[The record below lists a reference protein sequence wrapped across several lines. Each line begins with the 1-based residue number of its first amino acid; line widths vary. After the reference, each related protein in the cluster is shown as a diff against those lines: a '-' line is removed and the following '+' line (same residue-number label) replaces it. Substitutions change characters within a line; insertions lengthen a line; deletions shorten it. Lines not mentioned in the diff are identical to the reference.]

1 MDIQDPQNPEP
12 EVVPELQ
19 NPEPE
24 QTEQEPKESKRVFQ
38 QTEDFPTFTQA
49 AREKSFSEKEFG
61 TTAHDKDKVNPYSL
75 SAYPKALEDSPLNIF
90 GIKPI
95 TADLMQRAAL
105 TTITGNA
112 YLKSQAPDFDDDVE
126 FFRSWT
132 PEYYAK
138 VMTGIAEDEQP
149 WIRDSSS
156 EAEVQWKR
164 ESVLLRMK
172 NEVKLAEYG
181 FTGSA
186 VRLLADLSDPIFLGT
201 FAVGAKFAQS
211 MIGAKTIFAGS
222 KRYAQA
228 QGRFNQ
234 VYKETM
240 RGASA
245 EGLAVGSRSSMPAWE
260 AQAWASQH
268 QQAVAA
274 SWQAAH
280 KILVQPT
287 ILERSIISGVG
298 FGTTELA
305 RAHVNPLIHDDDV
318 LHAIGAGMVF
328 GAGHGVVNKI
338 WQKFMHSPPVFTP
351 FESSKGTRP
360 MEPRGGGW
368 HGSTPQR
375 ALPEPPRLLPHPD
388 VVIPPVKPRG
398 PLALPEPP
406 LRLGA
411 PAGTV
416 APKADVFNMTP
427 EIVDDLIRNA
437 SRYSAHNS
445 VAEMSPIDYVRAT
458 TTKEAYARIL
468 KETKA
473 RWFDKGATEVFDP
486 TGMGRSGS
494 NSGIPSLRF
503 KPPSYVNEN
512 LDNARSFEHPSLGRV
527 SAHDGRHRMMALHLL
542 GIKKAPVRL
551 LMENAG
557 ENLRYLGDK
566 MVEGQSWAGWGV
578 SAEEAA
584 PYMGGDA
591 VLKNIIPLTEGN
603 RAEILNMMG
612 KPAAPKA
619 PVPTSTDTFVGLP
632 NGTVVKVPNASV
644 DPRTAFKSWEV
655 LTNLSPKTPME
666 EALKVLKSKG
676 VTKNEIAFVGSGATR
691 DLQKMT
697 EYVGELNKGDYHQLS
712 NSIMFTRLV
721 QAYPKQA
728 EEIVEY
734 KQLWKD
740 ERKAMELDLDEHKLR
755 ARKAW
760 VEIADKVFPNRYG
773 GDYSVLSIG
782 KLIDTYGG
790 GPIAFWEANPAL
802 HQDDIFNRESILGKL
817 HAAMQAY
824 DGADIAREA
833 LRPSRSEIPTANLLI
848 TNRLQNRAG
857 IAPLKLPLP
866 KSKATVQDLINDY
879 SVPMLDVE
887 VYTSAVAPEKA
898 AELKALDMRRAEL
911 KQVAKDAFNTFKS
924 DTNELIKAW
933 FSEFNVRV
941 DGLTPDT
948 FASGSGGSPATS
960 ISDNIEHLRDNG
972 YGDDALNFVQEVRGS
987 ESFKISELNYRE
999 ASEALNAFSYSEK
1012 VEALRGPEETQA
1024 VYDSGAAF
1032 TGVDRTREVL
1042 LRATGDMFYMEGHF
1056 TGKKS
1061 LQLTD
1066 RGKNVVAHGR
1076 WGFEVGS
1083 EKSAVSFENQSAN
1096 QNDLAVDRKE
1106 GRTSEDVEK
1115 RQMIAATWIAHNTQS
1130 MIIDMVKSGARR
1142 LRFADYNEVIAKSSQ
1157 SSPLEAKGRHIY
1169 DVAVP
1174 SYLEKYAKALDL
1186 NLRTR
1191 LADKDAVEPAIFDT
1205 IKESFEAANISKGD
1219 IDWYIN
1225 EVKIAAQ
1232 NPRFH
1237 GAALIPDLTDYLNG
1251 LRKSIPNYSE
1261 LQAQTDFNSLASLHK
1276 AFLEA
1281 KKYTQRT
1288 LHLTEYDAKR
1298 ILESEGLFINPF
1310 VNKKG
1315 TVPKPKPRGEYELA
1329 IHNINLVQPQEQ
1341 IDLTGID
1348 LRQPIEIMAD
1358 NPLLLDTSSLEGLS
1372 MIELRKIAEPL
1383 GVKGRSKLD
1392 LTAKIEAAREAEPK
1406 LYEPPTDLRP
1416 VLVRQ
1421 QEVDNFPEIVNETGF
1436 VIVTDAVAAAAAG
1449 AGTPPPTVPPTA
1461 DGTTPPPSEPVPE
1474 EPISHEAT
1482 MALLSRNPTA
1492 GMMNMRGGVAYSW
1505 SFSAALGK
1513 PSAPLVLRFFH
1524 QEAINTNIAPEL
1536 DGKTVPS
1543 GFGADMKADAYAK
1556 IDLTNVGELEGGAFD
1571 EWYLANKERF
1581 PLIGGADGVRKQGA
1595 QSDFYGLV
1603 FRGIEGEKVTDPLVQ
1618 RSIDAFAEGYRVQA
1632 EAILES
1638 GMSETLLNHE
1648 GYATHSWKTGR
1659 VGENITLYTLDK
1671 MTELFN
1677 NALMAKNPTFTPRQ
1691 SLLISKAL
1699 LINVNTRGLDVDYE
1713 STNGIGEESYEAMK
1727 RKLSAIPNITEEEIA
1742 NVMKAVEKGP
1752 NKPSFLRNRTEL
1764 DVFATMKMRNEVTG
1778 ELDDVSIIDMLDTNV
1793 KASFIHHT
1801 RRLRGQIA
1809 YRELGKE
1816 FNKYRGLS
1824 ADAPHATW
1832 DDMKAILKRELLD
1845 RGENNAQALE
1855 LFEHAQRVVL
1865 GIPIDPATSS
1875 IGEAARMLQKTAL
1888 AAFGATFG
1896 LAATA
1901 EAGQAIAMSSVDSM
1915 KRMAPEIWQ
1924 VFQDVFSGKMP
1935 TGEFARELQGFVGM
1949 AQPKWG
1955 RGTNM
1960 NREFD
1965 HILENSQGSVESFL
1979 DFVGEKALSYGGMF
1993 AIDTVQ
1999 RYVTMMGFT
2008 DTLVNGVMDG
2018 GISPYSEILEK
2029 QIGWSSD
2036 MVYRVGKMILVHGKL
2051 YDAIGGGKKIGRAH
2065 PELWS
2070 DTEAAENF
2078 RWGGH
2083 KFVMRTIHTSQKGQY
2098 HHKFQGQ
2105 LGRMFWQF
2113 RTFMLSAYEGQAVTA
2128 VQGMKH
2134 GDKRAAI
2141 ALVTNSVF
2149 AGLSYI
2155 ATILVRYGH
2164 DEEKMKKY
2172 LTKEQIMKGML
2183 FKSGWF
2189 TLGAPITDTVMQLLG
2204 EDKVFSYAGTR
2215 SGLASDALMGSP
2227 SIAIANALAGTAKSL
2242 IAPVFNPSYQYSK
2255 QDWRNIKT
2263 LAPLHGLLG
2272 WGNALDAVP
2281 KMLDLPDSSTVKE

>member
-1 MDIQDPQNPEP
+1 
-12 EVVPELQ
+12 
-19 NPEPE
+19 
-24 QTEQEPKESKRVFQ
+24 
-38 QTEDFPTFTQA
+38 
-49 AREKSFSEKEFG
+49 
-61 TTAHDKDKVNPYSL
+61 
-75 SAYPKALEDSPLNIF
+75 
-90 GIKPI
+90 
-95 TADLMQRAAL
+95 
-105 TTITGNA
+105 
-112 YLKSQAPDFDDDVE
+112 
-126 FFRSWT
+126 
-132 PEYYAK
+132 
-138 VMTGIAEDEQP
+138 
-149 WIRDSSS
+149 
-156 EAEVQWKR
+156 
-164 ESVLLRMK
+164 
-172 NEVKLAEYG
+172 
-181 FTGSA
+181 
-186 VRLLADLSDPIFLGT
+186 
-201 FAVGAKFAQS
+201 
-211 MIGAKTIFAGS
+211 
-222 KRYAQA
+222 
-228 QGRFNQ
+228 
-234 VYKETM
+234 
-240 RGASA
+240 
-245 EGLAVGSRSSMPAWE
+245 
-260 AQAWASQH
+260 
-268 QQAVAA
+268 
-274 SWQAAH
+274 
-280 KILVQPT
+280 
-287 ILERSIISGVG
+287 
-298 FGTTELA
+298 
-305 RAHVNPLIHDDDV
+305 
-318 LHAIGAGMVF
+318 
-328 GAGHGVVNKI
+328 
-338 WQKFMHSPPVFTP
+338 
-351 FESSKGTRP
+351 
-360 MEPRGGGW
+360 MEPRGGGPRGGGPRGGGPRGGDW
-368 HGSTPQR
+368 QYGPASQR

-398 PLALPEPP
+398 PLALPDGSASSGKAPNTRMDASEIGPSGSVTHAEAGTTELGTPKLRTITVRKWKEDGSLEVVWEGKVDHNGIILEDLAGIRPTGEPSGSGSP
-406 LRLGA
+406 AGTVQWDATPYKIPEPSLRLGA

-416 APKADVFNMTP
+416 APKA
-427 EIVDDLIRNA
+427 
-437 SRYSAHNS
+437 
-445 VAEMSPIDYVRAT
+445 
-458 TTKEAYARIL
+458 
-468 KETKA
+468 
-473 RWFDKGATEVFDP
+473 
-486 TGMGRSGS
+486 
-494 NSGIPSLRF
+494 
-503 KPPSYVNEN
+503 
-512 LDNARSFEHPSLGRV
+512 
-527 SAHDGRHRMMALHLL
+527 
-542 GIKKAPVRL
+542 
-551 LMENAG
+551 
-557 ENLRYLGDK
+557 
-566 MVEGQSWAGWGV
+566 
-578 SAEEAA
+578 
-584 PYMGGDA
+584 
-591 VLKNIIPLTEGN
+591 
-603 RAEILNMMG
+603 
-612 KPAAPKA
+612 
-619 PVPTSTDTFVGLP
+619 PVPISTDTFVGLP

-712 NSIMFTRLV
+712 NSIMFKRLL
-721 QAYPKQA
+721 QEYPKHYG
-728 EEIVEY
+728 EIVEY
-734 KQLWKD
+734 KRLWKE
-740 ERKAMELDLDEHKLR
+740 ERKAMELDAYSPMKQ
-755 ARKAW
+755 ARQEW
-760 VEIADKVFPNRYG
+760 IEIANKVFPNIFRQEGTPVTTSELIDKYSYG
-773 GDYSVLSIG
+773 GQISPADDT
-782 KLIDTYGG
+782 KLFD
-790 GPIAFWEANPAL
+790 A
-802 HQDDIFNRESILGKL
+802 R
-817 HAAMQAY
+817 QAY
-824 DGADIAREA
+824 VGADLAWKA
-833 LRPSRSEIPTANLLI
+833 LRDGLVSSAGEI

-857 IAPLKLPLP
+857 VAPLKLPLF

-879 SVPMLDVE
+879 SVPLLDVE
-887 VYTSAVAPEKA
+887 VYTSAIESTEKL
-898 AELKALDMRRAEL
+898 AELARLDMRHAEL
-911 KQVAKDAFNTFKS
+911 ERVAEDALNTFKS
-924 DTNELIKAW
+924 DTNELVKAW

-941 DGLTPDT
+941 DGLTPEM
-948 FASGSGGSPATS
+948 FASGRGNDSPAKV
-960 ISDNIEHLRDNG
+960 IADNIEHLRDNG

-987 ESFKISELNYRE
+987 ESFKISELNHRE
-999 ASEALNAFSYSEK
+999 AVDALHLFSYSKK

-1024 VYDSGAAF
+1024 MYDKSGTSF

-1042 LRATGDMFYMEGHF
+1042 LRATGDVFYLEGHF

-1066 RGKNVVAHGR
+1066 RGENAVAHGR

-1083 EKSAVSFENQSAN
+1083 EKKAVAFELQSAN
-1096 QNDLAVDRKE
+1096 QNALAVDRKE
-1106 GRTSEDVEK
+1106 GKTSEEVEK
-1115 RQMIAATWIAHNTQS
+1115 RQMLAATWIAHTTQS
-1130 MIIDMVKSGARR
+1130 MIISMVKNGARQ
-1142 LRFADYNEVIAKSSQ
+1142 LRFADYNEVIAKSE
-1157 SSPLEAKGRHIY
+1157 SSTPREAKGRHIY

-1205 IKESFEAANISKGD
+1205 IKKSFEAANVSGSD
-1219 IDWYIN
+1219 IDLYIKS
-1225 EVKIAAQ
+1225 VKIAAK
-1232 NPRFH
+1232 NPSFR
-1237 GAALIPDLTDYLNG
+1237 GAAEWTRVKDNLND

-1261 LQAQTDFNSLASLHK
+1261 LQAQTDFNSLVSLYK
-1276 AFLEA
+1276 AFLES
-1281 KKYTQRT
+1281 KLYTQRT

-1298 ILESEGLFINPF
+1298 ILETEGLFINPF

-1329 IHNINLVQPQEQ
+1329 IHDINLVQPQEQ

-1348 LRQPIEIMAD
+1348 LRQPVEIMAD

-1372 MIELRKIAEPL
+1372 MVELRKIAEPL

-1461 DGTTPPPSEPVPE
+1461 DGTTPPPSDPVPE

-1482 MALLSRNPTA
+1482 MALLSRIPTA

-1505 SFSAALGK
+1505 SFSAAIGK

-1524 QEAINTNIAPEL
+1524 QDAINTNIAPEL

-1543 GFGADMKADAYAK
+1543 GFGADMKADAYTS

-1581 PLIGGADGVRKQGA
+1581 PLIGGDGGVRVKSA
-1595 QSDFYGLV
+1595 QEEFYGLV
-1603 FRGIEGEKVTDPLVQ
+1603 FRGIHGEKVTDPLVQ

-1648 GYATHSWKTGR
+1648 GYAPHSWKTGK

-1677 NALMAKNPTFTPRQ
+1677 NGLMAKNPTFTPRQ

-1713 STNGIGEESYEAMK
+1713 STNGIGEESYEAFK
-1727 RKLSAIPNITEEEIA
+1727 RKLSAIPDITEEEIA
-1742 NVMKAVEKGP
+1742 NVMKALEKGP

-1764 DVFATMKMRNEVTG
+1764 DVFATMKMRNGVTG

-1832 DDMKAILKRELLD
+1832 DDMKAILKRELLE
-1845 RGENNAQALE
+1845 RGENNAKALE
-1855 LFEHAQRVVL
+1855 LFEHAQRIVL
-1865 GIPIDPATSS
+1865 GIPIDPSTSS
-1875 IGEAARMLQKTAL
+1875 VGDAARMLQKTAL
-1888 AAFGATFG
+1888 AAFGASFG
-1896 LAATA
+1896 TAAFA
-1901 EAGQAIAMSSVDSM
+1901 EAGQAVAMSSTDSM

-1949 AQPKWG
+1949 AHPKWG

-1979 DFVGEKALSYGGMF
+1979 DFAGEKALSHGGLF

-2008 DTLVNGVMDG
+2008 DTIVNGVMDG
-2018 GISPYSEILEK
+2018 GISPYSAILEK

-2036 MVYRVGKMILVHGKL
+2036 MVYRIGKMILVHGKL

-2070 DTEAAENF
+2070 DTEAAEQF
-2078 RWGGH
+2078 RWGGN

-2164 DEEKMKKY
+2164 DEEKLKKY

-2281 KMLDLPDSSTVKE
+2281 KFLDLPDSSTVKE

>member
-1 MDIQDPQNPEP
+1 MAIQDPQNPEP

-61 TTAHDKDKVNPYSL
+61 TTAHDKAERFEVRG
-75 SAYPKALEDSPLNIF
+75 F
-90 GIKPI
+90 GGKLKDFAAS
-95 TADLMQRAAL
+95 TEELMGRAAL

-112 YLKSQAPDFDDDVE
+112 YLNSQAPDFVDDAE

-186 VRLLADLSDPIFLGT
+186 VRLLADLSDPIFLGA
-201 FAVGAKFAQS
+201 FAVGAKFAQA
-211 MIGAKTIFAGS
+211 MIGAKTIVMGS

-260 AQAWASQH
+260 TQAWASQH

-338 WQKFMHSPPVFTP
+338 WQKFKHAPPIYTP
-351 FESSKGTRP
+351 FESSKWTRP

-388 VVIPPVKPRG
+388 VVIPPIKPRG

-411 PAGTV
+411 PAETV
-416 APKADVFNMTP
+416 
-427 EIVDDLIRNA
+427 
-437 SRYSAHNS
+437 
-445 VAEMSPIDYVRAT
+445 
-458 TTKEAYARIL
+458 
-468 KETKA
+468 
-473 RWFDKGATEVFDP
+473 
-486 TGMGRSGS
+486 
-494 NSGIPSLRF
+494 
-503 KPPSYVNEN
+503 
-512 LDNARSFEHPSLGRV
+512 
-527 SAHDGRHRMMALHLL
+527 
-542 GIKKAPVRL
+542 
-551 LMENAG
+551 
-557 ENLRYLGDK
+557 
-566 MVEGQSWAGWGV
+566 
-578 SAEEAA
+578 
-584 PYMGGDA
+584 
-591 VLKNIIPLTEGN
+591 
-603 RAEILNMMG
+603 
-612 KPAAPKA
+612 APKA
-619 PVPTSTDTFVGLP
+619 PVPTSADTFVGLP
-632 NGTVVKVPNASV
+632 NGTVVKVPHASV

-676 VTKNEIAFVGSGATR
+676 VTKNEIAFVGSGVTKEF
-691 DLQKMT
+691 QKMT
-697 EYVGELNKGDYHQLS
+697 EYVGWLNDGDYHQLS
-712 NSIMFTRLV
+712 NSIMFKRLV
-721 QAYPKQA
+721 QAYPKKA

-734 KQLWKD
+734 KHLWKE
-740 ERKAMELDLDEHKLR
+740 ERKAMEIEADDNKLR
-755 ARKAW
+755 AFKEWRK
-760 VEIADKVFPNRYG
+760 IADKLFPNRERG
-773 GDYSVLSIG
+773 EVLSLNE
-782 KLIDTYGG
+782 LIDTYDGG
-790 GPIAFWEANPAL
+790 GVAFWGANPTLNPAQGGL
-802 HQDDIFNRESILGKL
+802 DFSESILGKL
-817 HAAMQAY
+817 DAAHDVY
-824 DGADIAREA
+824 RTTVIAWKA
-833 LRPSRSEIPTANLLI
+833 LRPSRSEIPIANKAI
-848 TNRLQNRAG
+848 TSRLHNRSG
-857 IAPLKLPLP
+857 VAPLKLPLP

-879 SVPMLDVE
+879 SVPVIDVE
-887 VYTSAVAPEKA
+887 VYTSAISPEQA
-898 AELKALDMRRAEL
+898 AEVVELQVRQRELEEALHTE
-911 KQVAKDAFNTFKS
+911 T
-924 DTNELIKAW
+924 
-933 FSEFNVRV
+933 
-941 DGLTPDT
+941 
-948 FASGSGGSPATS
+948 
-960 ISDNIEHLRDNG
+960 
-972 YGDDALNFVQEVRGS
+972 
-987 ESFKISELNYRE
+987 ESFKPILYTAVKAWYAEYLPDRP
-999 ASEALNAFSYSEK
+999 SEALLATRDSDPQVTLLSHIDYLEK
-1012 VEALRGPEETQA
+1012 LEPDWKVVANLTPRQWLAIFEKGDQAEHFLNSIDATPSIANHAYTKAKEARDSFDYYKRVIELAAPEETEA
-1024 VYDSGAAF
+1024 MYDKSGTSF

-1042 LRATGDMFYMEGHF
+1042 LRATGDVFYLEGHF

-1066 RGKNVVAHGR
+1066 RGENAVAHGR

-1083 EKSAVSFENQSAN
+1083 EKKAVAFEIQSAN
-1096 QNDLAVDRKE
+1096 QNALAVDRKE
-1106 GRTSEDVEK
+1106 GRTSKDLEK
-1115 RQMIAATWIAHNTQS
+1115 RKIIAATWIAHTAQS
-1130 MIIDMVKSGARR
+1130 MIISMVKDGARQ
-1142 LRFADYNEVIAKSSQ
+1142 LRFADYNEVIAKSE
-1157 SSPLEAKGRHIY
+1157 SSTPREDKGRHIY

-1186 NLRTR
+1186 NLRVR
-1191 LADKDAVEPAIFDT
+1191 LADADAVEPAIFDT
-1205 IKESFEAANISKGD
+1205 IKKSFEAANISKSD
-1219 IDWYIN
+1219 IDWYIKS
-1225 EVKIAAQ
+1225 VKIAAK
-1232 NPRFH
+1232 NPSFR
-1237 GAALIPDLTDYLNG
+1237 GAAERPEAKDYLND

-1261 LQAQTDFNSLASLHK
+1261 LQAQTDFNSLVSLYK
-1276 AFLEA
+1276 AFLDA
-1281 KKYTQRT
+1281 KLYTQRT

-1298 ILESEGLFINPF
+1298 ILETEGLFINPF

-1329 IHNINLVQPQEQ
+1329 IHDINLVQPQEQ

-1372 MIELRKIAEPL
+1372 MKELRKIAEPL
-1383 GVKGRSKLD
+1383 GVKGRSKVD

-1461 DGTTPPPSEPVPE
+1461 DGTTPPPSEPTPE
-1474 EPISHEAT
+1474 QPISHEAT
-1482 MALLSRNPTA
+1482 MALLSRIPTA
-1492 GMMNMRGGVAYSW
+1492 GMMDMREAAKYSW
-1505 SFSAALGK
+1505 SFSANLGK

-1524 QEAINTNIAPEL
+1524 QEAINTNIGGEI

-1543 GFGADMKADAYAK
+1543 GFGADMKADAYTS

-1581 PLIGGADGVRKQGA
+1581 PLIGGVDGVRVKSA
-1595 QSDFYGLV
+1595 QSEFYGLV

-1648 GYATHSWKTGR
+1648 GYAPHSWKTGK

-1677 NALMAKNPTFTPRQ
+1677 NGLMAKNPTFTPRQ

-1713 STNGIGEESYEAMK
+1713 STNGIGEESYEAFK

-1764 DVFATMKMRNEVTG
+1764 DVFATMKMRNGVTG

-1832 DDMKAILKRELLD
+1832 DDMKAILKRELLE
-1845 RGENNAQALE
+1845 RGENNAKALE
-1855 LFEHAQRVVL
+1855 LFEHTQRVVL

-1875 IGEAARMLQKTAL
+1875 VGEAARMLQKTAL
-1888 AAFGATFG
+1888 VAFGTTFGTAAF
-1896 LAATA
+1896 A
-1901 EAGQAIAMSSVDSM
+1901 EAGQAIAMSSIDSM

-1924 VFQDVFSGKMP
+1924 VFQDVFSGKIP
-1935 TGEFARELQGFVGM
+1935 TGEFARELQGWSGM

-1979 DFVGEKALSYGGMF
+1979 DFLGEKSLQAGGLF
-1993 AIDTVQ
+1993 AIDTAQ
-1999 RYVTMMGFT
+1999 RFTTAMTFT
-2008 DTLVNGVMDG
+2008 DNLVNGIIEG
-2018 GISPYSEILEK
+2018 GIPYSKIHLQ
-2029 QIGWSSD
+2029 QIGLTTD
-2036 MVYRVGKMILVHGKL
+2036 MAHRIVQMIVKNGKL

-2065 PELWS
+2065 PETWV
-2070 DTEAAENF
+2070 DTEAAEHF
-2078 RWGGH
+2078 RWSLNKH
-2083 KFVMRTIHTSQKGQY
+2083 TMRTIHTSQKGQY

-2105 LGRMFWQF
+2105 IGRMFWQF

-2189 TLGAPITDTVMQLLG
+2189 TLGAPITDTAMQLLG

-2242 IAPVFNPSYQYSK
+2242 LAPVFNPSYQYSK

-2281 KMLDLPDSSTVKE
+2281 KWLDLPDSSTVKE